1 MKALPAGYLQLAACA
16 LLVAA
21 GWWYALVVWP
31 EMTKANGYGYWQM
44 GDLHPMWR
52 AAHQVLVEH
61 RSPYRDDVPLHDR
74 FAYPLLAVF
83 PFAPLALLRYPV
95 AQALAFWCFLGIS
108 VLTTWLWTRVEGA
121 RCTLALCALV
131 LAAFPVIMGIV
142 LRQPAVLFLFLLA
155 LAAWGAKSERYA
167 LGGIAAALAAA
178 KPQLAIAV
186 LAPLLLW
193 TLADWSR
200 RKLLALA
207 FASSITL
214 LLAASFALQ
223 PAWFSEWLNAIAVY
237 RTYANSAPLLSPST
251 PLIAAIAAALLAVL
265 WRLRHDLE
273 TAIAVSVAGGQ
284 LIVPFQAYHLPLLLP
299 AVLWIWHRRDAFA
312 QRHASCLAYRLGAL
326 LLLAALAASAL
337 ACVVP
342 LLWKY
347 PALLFVEFS
356 LLTLLVMATYAVD
369 LLIAP
374 RNR

>member
-1 MKALPAGYLQLAACA
+1 MKALPTGLALAACA
-16 LLVAA
+16 LFLAT
-21 GWWYALVVWP
+21 GWWYAMVVWP

-44 GDLHPMWR
+44 ADLHPMWR
-52 AAHQVLVEH
+52 ATHEVLVEQ
-61 RSPYRDDVPLHDR
+61 RSPYREDVPAHDH
-74 FAYPLLAVF
+74 FAYPLFAVF
-83 PFAPLALLRYPV
+83 PFAPLALVSYPV
-95 AQALAFWCFLGIS
+95 AQALAFWCFLGLS
-108 VLTTWLWTRVEGA
+108 VLTTWLWARLEAA
-121 RCTLALCALV
+121 RCSLALCALA
-131 LAAFPVIMGIV
+131 LAPFPVIMGIV

-167 LGGIAAALAAA
+167 LGGMAAALAAA

-207 FASSITL
+207 FALSFTL

-223 PAWFSEWLNAIAVY
+223 PAWFSEWLSMIAVY
-237 RTYANSAPLLSPST
+237 RTYANSAPLLGTSP
-251 PLIAAIAAALLAVL
+251 PWIAAMAAALLALL
-265 WRLRHDLE
+265 WRLRRDLE
-273 TAIAVSVAGGQ
+273 TAIAVSAAGCQ

-299 AVLWIWHRRDAFA
+299 TVLWIWHRRDAFA
-312 QRHASCLAYRLGAL
+312 QHHASRLAYRLVAL

-342 LLWKY
+342 WFWKY

-369 LLIAP
+369 LRIAP
-374 RNR
+374 RNG